1 MAFLTDL
8 SPDDRIELET
18 DESKIRLK
26 VIKRTGQ
33 KVRLSIDAG
42 REVNIRKI
50 DNSKKEKVRTQ

>member
-8 SPDDRIELET
+8 TPDDSVELEAG
-18 DESKIRLK
+18 EHKIRLK

-42 REVNIRKI
+42 REVKILKI
-50 DNSKKEKVRTQ
+50 DGTKKEKD

>member
-8 SPDDRIELET
+8 THNDQVELET
-18 DESKIRLK
+18 GETVIRLK

-42 REVNIRKI
+42 REVKIRKI
-50 DNSKKEKVRTQ
+50 DGKKKENTK